1 MTKKKLLLTK
11 KEYAEMLQ
19 AKTQASIKNNGH
31 GYINWAEIWNKYEE
45 QASYKWGGWYFGKE
59 HLTLDLLDTPEG
71 NYPHENPFYQVDLET
86 INSSAKMLDWI
97 FQVNGKVSKMYGFD
111 VCQNLIN
118 AFDDIFKPQK
128 NCCSYGAD
136 KKFDGSKIAKEYRN
150 ILMNQK
156 LELGDRL

>member
-1 MTKKKLLLTK
+1 M
-11 KEYAEMLQ
+11 
-19 AKTQASIKNNGH
+19 
-31 GYINWAEIWNKYEE
+31 
-45 QASYKWGGWYFGKE
+45 
-59 HLTLDLLDTPEG
+59 TLDLLDTPEG
-71 NYPHENPFYQVDLET
+71 NYPHEDPFYQIDLEG

-118 AFDDIFKPQK
+118 AFDEIFAPQK

-136 KKFDGSKIAKEYRN
+136 KKFDGSKIAKKYRN

-156 LELGDRL
+156 LELGSRL